1 MKTGTLC
8 TLFLAKKKRY
18 IEKYPYKMQENQ
30 DLF

>member
-1 MKTGTLC
+1 MKIGTLC
-8 TLFLAKKKRY
+8 TLFLAKKMY